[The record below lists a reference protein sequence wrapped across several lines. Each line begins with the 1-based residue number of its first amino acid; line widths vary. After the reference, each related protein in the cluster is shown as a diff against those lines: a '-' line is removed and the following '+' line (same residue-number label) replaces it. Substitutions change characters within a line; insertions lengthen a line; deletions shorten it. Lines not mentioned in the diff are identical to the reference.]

1 MARFGSLPEDIPE
14 DSKDQNDKSS
24 QEIMNSFLYAIN
36 ADRQGQETV
45 EYADEEGGHVSIL
58 FVKCNYV
65 DYQEASMCFVPFSKC
80 LKLINTNIWARDA
93 IRGGGLSAR
102 QSFDPKCCKAVML
115 C

>member
-1 MARFGSLPEDIPE
+1 
-14 DSKDQNDKSS
+14 
-24 QEIMNSFLYAIN
+24 MNSFLYAIN

-58 FVKCNYV
+58 LVKCNYV
-65 DYQEASMCFVPFSKC
+65 DCQASCFVPFSKF
-80 LKLINTNIWARDA
+80 LKLITTNIWARDA

-102 QSFDPKCCKAVML
+102 QSFDLKYCKAVMS

>member
-1 MARFGSLPEDIPE
+1 MARFGSLPEGIPE
-14 DSKDQNDKSS
+14 DSKDKNDKSS

-58 FVKCNYV
+58 LVKCNYV
-65 DYQEASMCFVPFSKC
+65 DCQASMCFEPFSKF
-80 LKLINTNIWARDA
+80 LKLITTNIWARDA